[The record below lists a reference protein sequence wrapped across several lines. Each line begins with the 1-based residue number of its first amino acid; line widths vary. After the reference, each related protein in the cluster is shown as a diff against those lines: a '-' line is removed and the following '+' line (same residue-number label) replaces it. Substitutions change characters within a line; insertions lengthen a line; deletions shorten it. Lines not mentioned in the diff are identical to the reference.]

1 MLCYEQM
8 SNRRCLYIRAAA
20 AAAAGHSGAQLA
32 VLGADAIGARAK
44 VWWPL
49 DENWCALQRLML
61 LSRGCDV
68 GGSLLVR
75 HELCSSFP
83 EGNQYATTMTLDP
96 SMSVVKASQQGPVQS
111 LACLSELNHKD

>member
-1 MLCYEQM
+1 MLCNEQM

-61 LSRGCDV
+61 SSRACDV

-75 HELCSSFP
+75 HELCSSSFRMGP
-83 EGNQYATTMTLDP
+83 NATTMTLEP
-96 SMSVVKASQQGPVQS
+96 CMSVVKASQRGPVQS
-111 LACLSELNHKD
+111 LACLSELTH